1 MKPFL
6 LLLLFLLSGCMSG
19 KSFINPNS
27 PPQPPV
33 FSDVTF
39 QDIDLNEDGK
49 ITDIEVKN
57 FSEKAAIES
66 SAPQVTAPIWAT
78 IGIVVLTL
86 IMCLL
91 SAIIKCN
98 KSE

>member
-1 MKPFL
+1 MKYLILIFL
-6 LLLLFLLSGCMSG
+6 LFSGCMT
-19 KSFINPNS
+19 KSFKNSKINPS
-27 PPQPPV
+27 PDYSELS
-33 FSDVTF
+33 FETL
-39 QDIDLNEDGK
+39 DLNEDGNISK
-49 ITDIEVKN
+49 TEVKN
-57 FSEKAAIES
+57 FSEKAIIDS
-66 SAPQVTAPIWAT
+66 SKPEVSAPIWAT

>member
-1 MKPFL
+1 
-6 LLLLFLLSGCMSG
+6 MSG
-19 KSFINPNS
+19 KSFINPAPAS
-27 PPQPPV
+27 TPPA

-39 QDIDLNEDGK
+39 EDIDLNEDGE
-49 ITDIEVKN
+49 ITNTEVRN

-66 SAPQVTAPIWAT
+66 SEPQVTAPIWAT

-86 IMCLL
+86 VMCAL
-91 SAIIKCN
+91 SAVIKCN